1 MIKVMAS
8 VSVIRTKMN
17 KQKILLNVSRIEDLE
32 RYKTLGIEHF
42 LFPLK
47 GYSIGYEE
55 FDLKEIEDSKVKAYL
70 LINRILDDDDIDRF
84 LELSLPSNVLGL
96 VIEDIGLYYA
106 LKNRGYKLILFQNH
120 LNNNSLTIN
129 FWLEYFDSLMIS
141 TDITLKE
148 IEKILSQT
156 KKPLVLNVLSYPM
169 IMYSRRHLVTNYCIE
184 HDISEKKALDI
195 VESKDSLSLKLIE
208 SPYGTAVF
216 DDNLFDMR
224 EEALTLNA
232 ENIKFYF
239 VDTHFLKVGDVI
251 SLLNNIDEILG
262 IKGFLYK
269 KTVYKI
275 GDLK

>member
-84 LELSLPSNVLGL
+84 LELLLPSNVIGL

-106 LKNRGYKLILFQNH
+106 LKNSSHEMILFQNH
-120 LNNNSLTIN
+120 LNNNSMTIN

-148 IEKILSQT
+148 IERILT
-156 KKPLVLNVLSYPM
+156 EARKPLVLNVLSYPM
-169 IMYSRRHLVTNYCIE
+169 IMYSRRHLVTNYCIK
-184 HDISEKKALDI
+184 HGINEKKSLDI
-195 VESKDSLSLKLIE
+195 VESKDALSLKLEE

-216 DDNLFDMR
+216 DDDLFDMR
-224 EEALTLNA
+224 KEALSLDDK
-232 ENIKFYF
+232 NIRFYY
-239 VDTHFLKVGDVI
+239 VDTHFLEVDEVI
-251 SLLNNIDEILG
+251 SLLTNTDEISG
-262 IKGFLYK
+262 TKGFLYK